1 MTTCVCF
8 SFQKQKSSYFLIR
21 RIMETP
27 KCSYFL
33 LNKESNGNM
42 ESKSVFTMESKRDYM
57 WEREKI
63 VRGD

>member
-1 MTTCVCF
+1 
-8 SFQKQKSSYFLIR
+8 
-21 RIMETP
+21 METP